1 MSPNVFDKIEEKR
14 QKSEENDDGDEEV
27 VLNSDQRQI
36 QIDVRSLARR
46 IQEDKADRSE
56 IRSGMKQSSQP

>member
-27 VLNSDQRQI
+27 VSNSDQRQY
-36 QIDVRSLARR
+36 RSTYAHWQDEYRKIKPTDRR
-46 IQEDKADRSE
+46 LDQE
-56 IRSGMKQSSQP
+56 